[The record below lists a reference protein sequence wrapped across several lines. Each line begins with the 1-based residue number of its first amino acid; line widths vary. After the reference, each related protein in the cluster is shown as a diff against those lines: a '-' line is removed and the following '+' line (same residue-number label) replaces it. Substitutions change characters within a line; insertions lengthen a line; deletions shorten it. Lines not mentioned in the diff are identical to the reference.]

1 MSPACRFL
9 GLVRGTGRRKL
20 CITLA
25 VAALAF
31 VAGSAVPL
39 AAATAPS
46 PRSGG
51 DLLQELRSFRELGR
65 VLYVA
70 AHPDD
75 ENTRLIAH
83 LAHHRGVATAY
94 LSLTR
99 GDGGQNLLGP
109 ELGEELGVI
118 RTQELLAAR
127 RLDGAR
133 QYFTRAVD
141 FGFSKSSEETLALWD
156 RQQVLADMVRVI
168 RTFRPDVMVSRF
180 ALPASGGG
188 GHGQHTASAV
198 LALEAFAL
206 AGDGAAF
213 RDELAGLAP
222 WQPKRIVWNGYN
234 FGGSTPPAPGTPGV
248 FTLEVGGYDPLS
260 GESPGEIAALSRT
273 MHRSQGMG
281 SIGSRGASS
290 EWFQHLA
297 GEPATAGLLDGVDT
311 TWNRIPGGAEVACLA
326 EQAFDQFDARRPAAS
341 VPLLLE
347 IRLRLAGISLDPVV
361 AEKRSQL
368 DRILAA
374 CLGLYWET
382 VVDRAEVVPGES
394 LKLRHEVIARAGVP
408 VRWVAVRYPVVNT
421 EEAVGLDL
429 QANQPTRRELAPVLP
444 AGTAPSQPYWLRRP
458 GTPGMFAVEEPALIG
473 TAEDPPVFPV
483 EQVFEVGGQ
492 RLVLA
497 DEPVQVL
504 RDPLR
509 GEIRRPLI
517 AIPPVSLAYGD
528 ALALL
533 APGATREVVVE
544 VTAARAAAGE
554 LRLEVP
560 AGWTVAPAS
569 QAFKLGQ
576 PEAKAPLVFAV
587 TAPNRPATAAIVA
600 VAAVE
605 GRDYRSGRRTIS
617 YDHLPPLLLQPVAR
631 LKAVSFELA
640 VRARKVGY
648 LSGAGD
654 EIAACLVRMGC
665 AVTALAE
672 PDLTAERLREF
683 DAVVL
688 GVRAFNTRAGLT
700 PQLPN
705 LAAYVEQGGTVV
717 ALYNRPEGGRT
728 IEVAPFPVKVSGERV
743 TDENAVV
750 TLLAP
755 EHPALLGPNRIVAAD
770 FENWVQERG
779 AYFPNQWDERFVALL
794 ACGDPGEAAKTGGLL
809 VAAHGRGHYVYTSL
823 AFFRQL
829 PDGVP
834 GAYRL
839 FGNLLSLSK

>member
-1 MSPACRFL
+1 MSHACRPL
-9 GLVRGTGRRKL
+9 RLARHAGRRML
-20 CITLA
+20 RSIWTVVGLA
-25 VAALAF
+25 VAT
-31 VAGSAVPL
+31 AVPS
-39 AAATAPS
+39 AAAPS
-46 PRSGG
+46 PMSSAEI
-51 DLLQELRSFRELGR
+51 LQELRSFREMGR

-141 FGFSKSSEETLALWD
+141 FGFSKTPEETLGVWD

-180 ALPASGGG
+180 ALPADGGG
-188 GHGQHTASAV
+188 GHGHHTASAV
-198 LALEAFAL
+198 LALEAFRL
-206 AGDGAAF
+206 AGDPTAF
-213 RDELAGLAP
+213 REELAGLPP
-222 WQPKRIVWNGYN
+222 WQPRRIVWNGYN
-234 FGGSTPPAPGTPGV
+234 FGGAKPPEPGTPGV
-248 FTLEVGGYDPLS
+248 FTLEVGDCDPLS
-260 GESPGEIAALSRT
+260 GESAGEIAALSRT

-281 SIGSRGASS
+281 SIASRGASS
-290 EWFQHLA
+290 EWFHHLA
-297 GEPATAGLLDGVDT
+297 GEPATTDLLDGVDT
-311 TWNRIPGGAEVACLA
+311 TWSRVPGGTAVGKLA
-326 EQAFDQFDARRPAAS
+326 EQAFAQFDARRPSAS

-347 IRLRLAGISLDPVV
+347 LRLRLAVLPNDPIVV
-361 AEKRSQL
+361 EKRVQL
-368 DRILAA
+368 DRILGA

-382 VVDRAEVVPGES
+382 VVDRAEVVPGEI
-394 LKLRHEVIARAGVP
+394 LKLRHEVIARAEVP
-408 VRWVAVRYPVVNT
+408 VRWTGVRYPTLNS
-421 EEAVGLDL
+421 EEATGVDL
-429 QANQPTRRELAPVLP
+429 QTNRAARHESAQVLP
-444 AGTAPSQPYWLRRP
+444 AGTAPSQPYWLRVP
-458 GTPGMFAVEEPALIG
+458 GTPGMAAVEDSALIG
-473 TAEDPPVFPV
+473 TAEDPPVLPV
-483 EQVFEVGGQ
+483 EYLFEVGGQ
-492 RLVLA
+492 RLVVT

-509 GEIRRPLI
+509 GEIRRALV
-517 AIPPVSLAYGD
+517 AIPPVSLTYGD

-533 APGATREVVVE
+533 APGATKDVVVE
-544 VTAARAAAGE
+544 VTAARAAAGA
-554 LRLEVP
+554 LRLDVP
-560 AGWTVAPAS
+560 VDWAVSPAS
-569 QAFKLGQ
+569 RAFTLSQ
-576 PEAKAPLVFAV
+576 PGEKARLAFSV
-587 TAPNRPATAAIVA
+587 TAPNRSATAAILA
-600 VAAVE
+600 VATVD
-605 GRDYRSGRRTIS
+605 GRDYGTGGRTIS
-617 YDHLPPLLLQPVAR
+617 YDHLPPILLQPVAR
-631 LKAVSFELA
+631 LKAVSVELA
-640 VRARKVGY
+640 VHARKVGY

-654 EIAACLVRMGC
+654 EIAACLERMGC

-672 PDLTAERLREF
+672 ADLTAERLREF

-688 GVRAFNTRAGLT
+688 GVRAFNTRAGL
-700 PQLPN
+700 PARLPA
-705 LAAYVEQGGTVV
+705 LTAYVEQGGTVV

-728 IEVAPFPVKVSGERV
+728 IEVAPFPVRVSGERV

-755 EHPALLGPNRIVAAD
+755 EHPALLGPNRITSAD

-794 ACGDPGEAAKTGGLL
+794 ACSDPGEAAKAGAVL
-809 VAAHGRGHYVYTSL
+809 VAQHGRGYYVYTSL
-823 AFFRQL
+823 SFFRQL
-829 PDGVP
+829 PEGVP

-839 FGNLLSLSK
+839 FGNLLSLGR